1 MPSYEKENDMSNY
14 SLPMFITQSVP
25 TTTAARLG
33 VGKRLMGFL
42 LYPAAANSSVEFKDA
57 TTDTGT
63 VLLTASTLA
72 NQSLF
77 VDLTPFGGLEF
88 STAIFCKPAGTGAIV
103 YTWFQ

>member
-1 MPSYEKENDMSNY
+1 MALGKHQ
-14 SLPMFITQSVP
+14 TQAVV
-25 TTTAARLG
+25 TATAARLG
-33 VGKRLMGFL
+33 VGKKLMGFL

-57 TTDTGT
+57 ATDTGT

-77 VDLTPFGGLEF
+77 VDLSEFGGLPF

-103 YTWFQ
+103 YCWFE

>member
-1 MPSYEKENDMSNY
+1 MSNY

-77 VDLTPFGGLEF
+77 VDLTPFGGILGVL
-88 STAIFCKPAGTGAIV
+88 AGNRLQTRSRGPRPLVPLLPDIP
-103 YTWFQ
+103 